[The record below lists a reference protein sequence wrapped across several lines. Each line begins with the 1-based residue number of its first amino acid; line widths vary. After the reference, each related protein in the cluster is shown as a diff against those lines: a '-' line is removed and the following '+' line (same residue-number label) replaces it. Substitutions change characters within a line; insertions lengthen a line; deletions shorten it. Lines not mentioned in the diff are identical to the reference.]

1 MWTYGITYNVPI
13 KYKYNTNKVFQSASK
28 AEDVFRVLL
37 VLKLVLQL
45 GSSVA
50 LLVQEPLAFNE
61 ECGLNSERTSLS
73 ITLEAHARWVSLAN
87 GRYQKRIKGET
98 FRDYGDSQP

>member
-13 KYKYNTNKVFQSASK
+13 RYKYNINKVFQSTSK

-45 GSSVA
+45 GSSVS
-50 LLVQEPLAFNE
+50 LLIQEPLQYALF
-61 ECGLNSERTSLS
+61 GLTSPPIHAACLEKLS
-73 ITLEAHARWVSLAN
+73 S
-87 GRYQKRIKGET
+87 
-98 FRDYGDSQP
+98 